1 MKLTPL
7 SVTTLFLGGTIA
19 LLPEFNQQLLGVAI
33 AFILINLASRFLEQ

>member
-7 SVTTLFLGGTIA
+7 SITTLISGGTIA
-19 LLPEFNQQLLGVAI
+19 LLPEFNQQLAGIAI